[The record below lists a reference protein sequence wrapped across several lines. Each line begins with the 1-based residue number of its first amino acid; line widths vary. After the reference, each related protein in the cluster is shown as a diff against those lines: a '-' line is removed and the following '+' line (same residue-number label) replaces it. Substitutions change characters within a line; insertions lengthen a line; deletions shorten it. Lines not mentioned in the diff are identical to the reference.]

1 MSHKIFVHTEENATL
16 LGAMK
21 TATGCR
27 VTNIKNYIKGI
38 HLKQLSTYKGYIQK
52 ETFGVCLQ
60 TNINGKSTDT
70 CTFLLNTERS

>member
-1 MSHKIFVHTEENATL
+1 MWSSKISHKIFVHTEENSDATL

-38 HLKQLSTYKGYIQK
+38 HLKQLSTYKEYIQK
-52 ETFGVCLQ
+52 ETVGSMI
-60 TNINGKSTDT
+60 TNKY
-70 CTFLLNTERS
+70 